1 MKGAIGGLRNAVGC
15 YILAVSS
22 GSASIPWYV
31 GKTVRAGFEKE
42 AFESHKRKHY
52 EGVLKD
58 GGVLNDLRNGTV
70 ELYLIPRVSST
81 GKPRKKFAG
90 NGKQDGKI
98 SVLEERLIGSALA
111 INPSLANVKS
121 KRQIQLPGY
130 MNESAEGSAAAVKLA
145 KLLKTKLI
153 SKRNAART

>member
-1 MKGAIGGLRNAVGC
+1 L
-15 YILAVSS
+15 
-22 GSASIPWYV
+22 
-31 GKTVRAGFEKE
+31 
-42 AFESHKRKHY
+42 
-52 EGVLKD
+52 GVLK
-58 GGVLNDLRNGTV
+58 DLRNGTV